1 MFIIESI
8 ISGMMAVADVIW
20 GWPILILT
28 SFVAVYM
35 TVRLRFFQFRHFGLI
50 MKETFGKVFDK
61 GSGEGNIN
69 PFKAACTALASTLG
83 VGNIAGVSVAI
94 ATGGPGAVF
103 WMWFIAMLGLIV
115 KFSEVTLAVA
125 YREKDPDTGEW
136 HGGFPWFVKNGL
148 GKKWKWLSLIWTV
161 TLGLGMM
168 VGPAV
173 QSNAIAQSLS
183 GSFSISPLYI
193 GIAVAVL
200 MGLVLVGGLKS
211 LSNFAN
217 AVVPFMAIIYI
228 AVSVVVMI
236 VNASAIPAAFA
247 MIFHDAFTGTAASG
261 GFLGSSVMLGIRW
274 GLARGIFSNEAGTGT
289 APLVH
294 SSAAVNHPVKQ
305 GLWGVFEVFF
315 DTIVV
320 CTMTAMVVMTSGVW
334 DSGATGAALTAAAFG
349 EGFGGNAA
357 AAGMFIAVVIAF
369 FGFTTAVVN
378 AYYGGICLNALGFK
392 GASVK
397 VFYALASIFGI
408 VGAVGALNTVWSTFD
423 FFFGVCV
430 LCNLVVIFVMRDKI
444 VLLVRDYEERLLT
457 QSWDATAADAVERL
471 GLMEKPEDASSLREG
486 VKIS

>member
-1 MFIIESI
+1 M
-8 ISGMMAVADVIW
+8 
-20 GWPILILT
+20 
-28 SFVAVYM
+28 
-35 TVRLRFFQFRHFGLI
+35 
-50 MKETFGKVFDK
+50 
-61 GSGEGNIN
+61 
-69 PFKAACTALASTLG
+69 
-83 VGNIAGVSVAI
+83 
-94 ATGGPGAVF
+94 
-103 WMWFIAMLGLIV
+103 
-115 KFSEVTLAVA
+115 
-125 YREKDPDTGEW
+125 
-136 HGGFPWFVKNGL
+136 
-148 GKKWKWLSLIWTV
+148 

-183 GSFSISPLYI
+183 GSFGISPLYI

-261 GFLGSSVMLGIRW
+261 GFLGSSVMLGIR
-274 GLARGIFSNEAGTGT
+274 
-289 APLVH
+289 
-294 SSAAVNHPVKQ
+294 
-305 GLWGVFEVFF
+305 
-315 DTIVV
+315 
-320 CTMTAMVVMTSGVW
+320 
-334 DSGATGAALTAAAFG
+334 
-349 EGFGGNAA
+349 
-357 AAGMFIAVVIAF
+357 
-369 FGFTTAVVN
+369 
-378 AYYGGICLNALGFK
+378 LNALGFK

-397 VFYALASIFGI
+397 AFYALASIFGI